1 MPMLSHVASSP
12 DPTVLNPQRG
22 AAAAAEHPT
31 EVEAVLPGS
40 ARTTQEE
47 PRRLGSS
54 AERAF
59 LEPVRTPAIDAK
71 VVHGVI
77 DPVDAQEFREA
88 FHAGQSIIC
97 CGHWRTPAASRLQ
110 QRIASELGIPIRRL
124 GDVHLSN
131 TSSRIVSSTTPKG
144 LWGAVAVVY
153 LESPGTPRASLRN
166 LDGTVTSHI
175 ENATALS
182 LVVIPEGG
190 QLVHSTPHA
199 VAWLHFRRHGVSDR
213 SVFDYYF
220 VAWARANFVAPY
232 DTERQR
238 KLFSSFTKFPRF
250 WHGFLWSFIGMLL
263 TMFACLPL
271 AWRAIQ
277 AMDRMYFQESRR
289 KQEPIA
295 PPMPEEEMQNL
306 PTLIKRD
313 RRSPSFMKYDTL
325 MKPNCKGSQSLR
337 EQMV

>member
-77 DPVDAQEFREA
+77 DPVDAQEFEK
-88 FHAGQSIIC
+88 
-97 CGHWRTPAASRLQ
+97 P
-110 QRIASELGIPIRRL
+110 
-124 GDVHLSN
+124 
-131 TSSRIVSSTTPKG
+131 STQANPSY
-144 LWGAVAVVY
+144 AVAIGGPPPHPGCSSVLRLSWESRFGVWATY
-153 LESPGTPRASLRN
+153 TCQTRAPGLFRVQPLKGCGELCLESPGTPRASLRN